1 MTRRRVAVVVAILA
15 AICLIGGVSA
25 VLLVTSATGLF
36 GTVTTAIA
44 DDTDGDVAAER
55 QVRATA
61 ADLTSSIGYVQR
73 SVDAETRA
81 ATTFTQP
88 SGAVRLTPLV
98 WNGSGSVDDP
108 AVVDVRIDVELAA
121 IPIVNIGDRG
131 RSAGSAVGCYRF
143 TVAVTREASSERI
156 ECPAVAAP
164 TATPVASVPPEL
176 PGDAEER
183 VRAVLAEP
191 GVSVAEALRAA
202 FPDPATTIESVVTDA
217 GETVAA
223 VGVPAARDCVVLVRR
238 TDGSIDPVSFR
249 RISLEQGEVGCSTSL
264 YTAPPF

>member
-1 MTRRRVAVVVAILA
+1 MVVATVA
-15 AICLIGGVSA
+15 AIGLIGGVSA
-25 VLLVTSATGLF
+25 VLLLNSAEALF

-73 SVDAETRA
+73 KVDAETRA
-81 ATTFTQP
+81 ATTFAQP
-88 SGAVRLTPLV
+88 SGAARLTPLA
-98 WNGSGSVDDP
+98 WNGAGSVDDP
-108 AVVDVRIDVELAA
+108 AIVDVRIDVELAA
-121 IPIVNIGDRG
+121 IPVVNIGDRG

-143 TVAVTREASSERI
+143 TVAVTREAASERI
-156 ECPAVAAP
+156 DCSAVAAP
-164 TATPVASVPPEL
+164 TATPVASIPPEL
-176 PGDAEER
+176 PADAEER
-183 VRAVLAEP
+183 VRTVLAEP
-191 GVSVAEALRAA
+191 DVPVAEALRAA
-202 FPDPATTIESVVTDA
+202 FPDPATTIESVVTDE

-223 VGVPAARDCVVLVRR
+223 VGVPASRDCVVLVRR

-249 RISLEQGEVGCSTSL
+249 RVSLEPGEVGCSTSL